1 MYLEGKKKKMQEQKK
16 EKDICLRW
24 SMTISSRHKTEK
36 KESECIAGY
45 IRNALLGEVFTT
57 PKPGLV
63 DLWDSGAHTDMNWIT
78 FQKSTDAVTPY
89 LTQMYEAGYEF
100 SGEPGQDSLEQLFC
114 MIRDIGRKAE
124 KAMYRATAGVNTHKG
139 MIFSMGIL
147 CAAYGYC
154 KGRKARGQK
163 ILVNDILDTA
173 KQMTGRVL
181 TEELKTL
188 EEQRVPQTNGERLLS
203 ESGERGI
210 RGEVLDGFPVVRNV
224 AYPELSEAMKQKEM
238 DPAICQSQV
247 NLQVLLSIMKNLR
260 DTNILN
266 RGQESGLVWVQQE
279 AECILRLGGAFS
291 DAGMDRIIHMNQE
304 CIRRNLS
311 SGGAADQLALT
322 LLLWQIEHGR
332 EIPVYCPKC
341 TSEKTCR

>member
-1 MYLEGKKKKMQEQKK
+1 
-16 EKDICLRW
+16 
-24 SMTISSRHKTEK
+24 MTISSRHKTEK

-210 RGEVLDGFPVVRNV
+210 RGEVLDGFPVVRDV
-224 AYPELSEAMKQKEM
+224 AYPKLSEAMKQKEM

-332 EIPVYCPKC
+332 EIPVFCPKC

>member
-1 MYLEGKKKKMQEQKK
+1 MNLIIQE
-16 EKDICLRW
+16 L
-24 SMTISSRHKTEK
+24 
-36 KESECIAGY
+36 
-45 IRNALLGEVFTT
+45 
-57 PKPGLV
+57 
-63 DLWDSGAHTDMNWIT
+63 
-78 FQKSTDAVTPY
+78 FQD
-89 LTQMYEAGYEF
+89 
-100 SGEPGQDSLEQLFC
+100 C
-114 MIRDIGRKAE
+114 W
-124 KAMYRATAGVNTHKG
+124 
-139 MIFSMGIL
+139 
-147 CAAYGYC
+147 

-210 RGEVLDGFPVVRNV
+210 RGEVLDGFPVVRDV